1 MNSQSHI
8 PGQRLTKETECLAK
22 ETTSFA
28 PQKRVSQNEVVELS
42 VSQKELLELASH
54 KTHLSELA
62 SHKRN

>member
-28 PQKRVSQNEVVELS
+28 PPKARLTKRSRRTQRLT
-42 VSQKELLELASH
+42 KELLSNDFPKSSPVNSLREL
-54 KTHLSELA
+54 E
-62 SHKRN
+62 